1 MDQADIERIA
11 QSAAE
16 AAVHQIFR
24 LFGVDT
30 EDQDSV
36 NAFRADLVHA
46 RKMRRIWD
54 GAAGRITLGIVIA
67 IVVAGVVWASDWI
80 KIVLGFK
87 G

>member
-16 AAVHQIFR
+16 AAVHQTFR

-30 EDQDSV
+30 KDQASI
-36 NAFRADLVHA
+36 NAMRADLVHA

-54 GAAGRITLGIVIA
+54 GAAGRITLGIVTA
-67 IVVAGVVWASDWI
+67 IVVAGIVWASDWI
-80 KIVLGFK
+80 KLALGVK